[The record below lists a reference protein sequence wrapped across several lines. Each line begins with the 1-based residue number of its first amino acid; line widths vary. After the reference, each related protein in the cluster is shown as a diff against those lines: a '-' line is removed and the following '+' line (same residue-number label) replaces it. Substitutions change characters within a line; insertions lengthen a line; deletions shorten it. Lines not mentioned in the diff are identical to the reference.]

1 VADGCQAPPLAG
13 GNVLGGCEKRGR
25 DPGEGFGTS
34 RPWLGRITT
43 PRLVL
48 AGDRDPI
55 VPPPNAHILARKI
68 PSAQLELV
76 HGAGH
81 LLLLDQPDRCAAVF
95 ADVLDPEPES

>member
-1 VADGCQAPPLAG
+1 VSAQ
-13 GNVLGGCEKRGR
+13 GR
-25 DPGEGFGTS
+25 AR
-34 RPWLGRITT
+34 RP
-43 PRLVL
+43 V
-48 AGDRDPI
+48 
-55 VPPPNAHILARKI
+55 LARKI